1 MLWQPGVV
9 SEADSLRAVVEVKRA
24 EVHESCFNAAAEYPY
39 SLRRMDF
46 VSAMQDVYDFFAD
59 VNENLTA
66 KGLQRL
72 DEMLRPAAMSGMLSD
87 MITDSMA
94 NHSRGLT
101 SNLFHN
107 GHPDL
112 IVKGRYP
119 QDGVKAGEEG
129 VEIKATRSRGGAVDM
144 HGARNQTLCVWVYE
158 VDNDR
163 SKSVYERE
171 PLRFRE
177 IYLGE
182 VTVDDFRRNNR
193 GALGTPTSTL
203 HREGIKKFRQS
214 WVYLDT
220 GSGEGGHSAWRV

>member
-1 MLWQPGVV
+1 M
-9 SEADSLRAVVEVKRA
+9 AAAVQRA
-24 EVHESCFNAAAEYPY
+24 EVDPSKFNKGFDYPY
-39 SLRRMDF
+39 SLRQMDF

-59 VNENLTA
+59 VNENLTG

-112 IVKGRYP
+112 IVKGRYA
-119 QDGVKAGEEG
+119 QDAVKAGEEG
-129 VEIKATRSRGGAVDM
+129 VEIKATRKVGGAVDM
-144 HGARNQTLCVWVYE
+144 HGARDQTLCVWVYE
-158 VDNDR
+158 VDNNRD
-163 SKSVYERE
+163 KSVYKRD
-171 PLRFRE
+171 PLQFRE
-177 IYLGE
+177 IYLGQ
-182 VTVDDFRRNNR
+182 VTVDDFRRNTR

-203 HREGIKKFRQS
+203 DRDGIKKFRQS
-214 WVYLDT
+214 WVYRDLGD
-220 GSGEGGHSAWRV
+220 GGHSAWRV